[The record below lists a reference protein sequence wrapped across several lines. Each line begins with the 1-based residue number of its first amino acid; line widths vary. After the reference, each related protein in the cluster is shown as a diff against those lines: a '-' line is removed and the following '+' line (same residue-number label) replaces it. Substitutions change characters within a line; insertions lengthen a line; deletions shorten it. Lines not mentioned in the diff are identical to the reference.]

1 MVGFGRENRSGDV
14 CEDDHTSKHT
24 QIESENSRRRF
35 QFRVRGRGSR
45 TPPTIGEP
53 YVCTRLKKEKKNDAR
68 RGAQNRRRRRREQC
82 TRQ

>member
-45 TPPTIGEP
+45 RP
-53 YVCTRLKKEKKNDAR
+53 R
-68 RGAQNRRRRRREQC
+68 RSANPMYAPV
-82 TRQ
+82 